1 MMIEN
6 STNELLTYLKNLPA
20 NAIEEVTCIELISNN
35 QVYLN
40 YDVSIYE
47 ISKKINK
54 SLPNTNV
61 EVSKGISRVRIE
73 NDNNTIIRI
82 QHSCGISFDDGSKF
96 LLSPFEANGLEIILL
111 KISDKKRGI
120 GLGAIL
126 LELIIAELSVQLL
139 YVPKLVIR
147 YNNKVELPK
156 EQLELFEKYK
166 FREVENCST
175 SEIVLVRKEEQ
186 LY

>member
-1 MMIEN
+1 M
-6 STNELLTYLKNLPA
+6 
-20 NAIEEVTCIELISNN
+20 
-35 QVYLN
+35 
-40 YDVSIYE
+40 
-47 ISKKINK
+47 
-54 SLPNTNV
+54 
-61 EVSKGISRVRIE
+61 
-73 NDNNTIIRI
+73 
-82 QHSCGISFDDGSKF
+82 F

-139 YVPKLVIR
+139 HVPKIVIR

>member
-6 STNELLTYLKNLPA
+6 SIDELLKYLRNLPA
-20 NAIEEVTCIELISNN
+20 KPIEEVTCYELITNN
-35 QVYLN
+35 QVYIIL
-40 YDVSIYE
+40 DVSIHE
-47 ISKKINK
+47 ISKRINK

-73 NDNNTIIRI
+73 NDNNSIIRI

-96 LLSPFEANGLEIILL
+96 LLAPFGANGLEIILL
-111 KISDKKRGI
+111 KISDEKHGI
-120 GLGAIL
+120 GLGEIL
-126 LELIIAELSVQLL
+126 IELIIAELSVQLL
-139 YVPKLVIR
+139 YVPELVIR
-147 YNNKVELPK
+147 YHNKVELPK
-156 EQLELFEKYK
+156 EQLEFFEKYK